1 MRRVFEAIGT
11 YLRESDI
18 FLLVACL
25 ASSIYGLILIS
36 SATRV
41 YGTSSFMV
49 VQTAAVVLGVILY
62 VIVSLID
69 IDIIA
74 DKHKLLFV
82 VGAVFICTLFVWG
95 VEGDTGNKAWLRFF
109 GVGIQ
114 PAEVVKILFIIIL
127 ARMISIK
134 RDSRS
139 LNSAG
144 SIFSIA
150 GVFLTYFVL
159 ILLSSRDLG
168 SALVYVLVLAVML
181 FVGGVGL
188 KWFALGLSAVAAV
201 LPLAWMFILTE
212 KQKLRV
218 QVTFRPALAEMEALD
233 TMWQANQSKRA
244 ISSGGFTGKGLFQGN
259 MTQSE
264 MIPQQHTDFIFSA
277 AGEELGFIGCL
288 VIVLLLVVI
297 ISRCLYVGVKSNNTL
312 GLLVCSG
319 VAASFIFQTLENI
332 GMCLGLTPVI
342 GLTLPFFSYGGSS
355 MVTSFIMMGLIAG
368 VKMRPKRTHSRNF

>member
-1 MRRVFEAIGT
+1 MRRAFEAIGT
-11 YLRESDI
+11 YFRESDI
-18 FLLVACL
+18 FLLVVCIL
-25 ASSIYGLILIS
+25 SSIYGLILIY

-41 YGTSSFMV
+41 YGTNSQVV
-49 VQTAAVVLGVILY
+49 VQTAAIVIGVVLYI
-62 VIVSLID
+62 IVSLID

-82 VGAVFICTLFVWG
+82 LGVLFICTLFIWG

-127 ARMISIK
+127 ARMISTK

-150 GVFLTYFVL
+150 GVFAVYFAL

-168 SALVYVLVLAVML
+168 SALVYVFVLAIML
-181 FVGGVGL
+181 FVGGVSFRWIL
-188 KWFALGLSAVAAV
+188 LGVAVIAAAV
-201 LPLAWMFILTE
+201 PVAWYLVLSE
-212 KQKLRV
+212 KQQNRIAVIFNPSIDPTGLNE
-218 QVTFRPALAEMEALD
+218 L
-233 TMWQANQSKRA
+233 WQSNQSKLA
-244 ISSGGFTGKGLFQGN
+244 ISSGGFTGQGLFHGK

-264 MIPQQHTDFIFSA
+264 LIPQQHTDFIFSA
-277 AGEELGFIGCL
+277 AGEELGFIGCM
-288 VIVLLLVVI
+288 VIVLLLVI
-297 ISRCLYVGVKSNNTL
+297 IVSRCLYVGVKSNNAL

-332 GMCLGLTPVI
+332 GMCLGITPVI

-355 MVTSFIMMGLIAG
+355 MITSFIMMGLISG
-368 VKMRPKRTHSRNF
+368 VKMRPKPTHFRNL

>member
-1 MRRVFEAIGT
+1 
-11 YLRESDI
+11 
-18 FLLVACL
+18 
-25 ASSIYGLILIS
+25 
-36 SATRV
+36 
-41 YGTSSFMV
+41 MV

-74 DKHKLLFV
+74 DKHKLLFA
-82 VGAVFICTLFVWG
+82 VGAIFISTLFLWG

-109 GVGIQ
+109 GVGVQ

-134 RDSRS
+134 RDARS
-139 LNSAG
+139 LNSVG

-150 GVFLTYFVL
+150 GVFIVYFAL

-168 SALVYVLVLAVML
+168 SALVYLLVLAVML
-181 FVGGVGL
+181 FVGGVGI
-188 KWFALGLSAVAAV
+188 KWFLLGVAVIAAA
-201 LPLAWMFILTE
+201 LPLAWNFVLTD
-212 KQKLRV
+212 KQINRIAVIYNPSIDPSGLNE
-218 QVTFRPALAEMEALD
+218 L
-233 TMWQANQSKRA
+233 WQTNQSKLA
-244 ISSGGFTGKGLFQGN
+244 ISSGGFTGKGLFQGK
-259 MTQSE
+259 MTQSGV
-264 MIPQQHTDFIFSA
+264 IPQQHTDFIFSA
-277 AGEELGFIGCL
+277 AGEELGFVGCL
-288 VIVLLLVVI
+288 VIVLLLIVI
-297 ISRCLYVGVKSNNTL
+297 ITRCLYVGVKSNNTL

-355 MVTSFIMMGLIAG
+355 IVTSFIMMGLISG
-368 VKMRPKRTHSRNF
+368 VKMRPRITHFRNT